1 VADSFDP
8 PDERL
13 VSLSKDGSLDAFN
26 SLVERHQTAVYNLCL
41 RLLGQP
47 QAAEDAAQEAFLSA
61 FRALPRFAGGNFRSW
76 LLRIAANESKDELR
90 RRRRKDASASLS
102 QIYDNSE
109 LPLEPADDVAGTELL
124 YERKEAEAAIQTAL
138 LELPFDQR
146 LAVTLCDLQGLPYEA
161 VATATGASLG
171 TVKSRIH
178 RGRIRLREVIMT
190 NPELFGVAR
199 RLDGGER

>member
-124 YERKEAEAAIQTAL
+124 YERKEAAAAIQTAL

>member
-1 VADSFDP
+1 MADSFDP

-124 YERKEAEAAIQTAL
+124 YERKEAAAAIQTAL